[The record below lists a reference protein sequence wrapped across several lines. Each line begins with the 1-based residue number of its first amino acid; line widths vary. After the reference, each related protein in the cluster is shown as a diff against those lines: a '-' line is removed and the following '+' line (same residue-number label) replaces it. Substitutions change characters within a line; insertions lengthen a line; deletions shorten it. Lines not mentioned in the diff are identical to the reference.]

1 MTKIFGFTLL
11 GVLAVAATTYTYFNL
26 MFSDLE
32 ENALFEEASIPHY
45 L

>member
-1 MTKIFGFTLL
+1 MKKISGFTFL
-11 GVLAVAATTYTYFNL
+11 GILAVAATTYVYFNL

-32 ENALFEEASIPHY
+32 ENALFEEANIPHY